1 MAASAGPIPSPCT
14 NVCRID
20 PGTGWC
26 LGCGRT
32 IDEIVRWGSTTA
44 ADRDAVMAELS
55 ARMAALRP
63 DGM

>member
-1 MAASAGPIPSPCT
+1 MAASAGPIPSPCI

-32 IDEIVRWGSTTA
+32 IDEIVRWGNTTA
-44 ADRDAVMAELS
+44 ADRDAVMTELP
-55 ARMAALRP
+55 ARMTALVR
-63 DGM
+63 GSA